1 MDLYSKLL
9 SFDISQYDMVVV
21 KIHNHSG
28 YMLDFAEFVFA
39 DIAKYKEKLSNCLLK
54 TLHIQR
60 NNNQKIYQIVAINPL
75 YK

>member
-9 SFDISQYDMVVV
+9 SFDISQYDMVVI
-21 KIHNHSG
+21 KIYNHSG
-28 YMLDFAEFVFA
+28 YMVDFAEFIFA
-39 DIAKYKEKLSNCLLK
+39 DIINYKEKLSNCLLK

-60 NNNQKIYQIVAINPL
+60 NDNHKIYQIEAINLL